1 LQYSR
6 AEGIV
11 PGKNRAGMRAAV
23 LWKNGLKIYPAML
36 VIKNK
41 VLEP

>member
-1 LQYSR
+1 M
-6 AEGIV
+6 IV
-11 PGKNRAGMRAAV
+11 VKKRAGLRVVV

>member
-1 LQYSR
+1 MVCITIC
-6 AEGIV
+6 A
-11 PGKNRAGMRAAV
+11 GKRGCSLEKRV
-23 LWKNGLKIYPAML
+23 EIYPAML